1 MGVAMNHDDTP
12 LSSFKHEDTPF
23 PFCLTPA
30 ELAARWK
37 VTTMTLRRWRKGGR
51 LKASYIG
58 RQIRFTMDEVLRFE
72 REAEA

>member
-1 MGVAMNHDDTP
+1 MKHADTSAP
-12 LSSFKHEDTPF
+12 SFKHQDTTLPYA
-23 PFCLTPA
+23 LTPA

-37 VTTMTLRRWRKGGR
+37 VTTMSLRRWRKGGR
-51 LKASYIG
+51 LKASHIG